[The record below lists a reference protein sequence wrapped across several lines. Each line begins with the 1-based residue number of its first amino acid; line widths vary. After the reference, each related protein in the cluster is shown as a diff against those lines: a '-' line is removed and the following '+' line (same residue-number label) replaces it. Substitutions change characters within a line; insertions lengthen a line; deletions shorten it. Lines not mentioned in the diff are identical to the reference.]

1 MSPVPVWILYWDPM
15 LRRKAFA
22 GPFACSP
29 LAEADAN
36 RLREDG
42 CSDVETIRAR
52 SMAAWMPPLRLDL
65 PLPAWELR
73 AVALKGTGLC
83 VITCWDNVAQAFEGQ
98 TVEVASS
105 DGEKFEGWVVEIDV
119 AVQHIWV
126 GLAPGE
132 EEHGDI
138 PAG

>member
-1 MSPVPVWILYWDPM
+1 MSAVPVYIVYWDHL

-22 GPFACSP
+22 GPFAYSP
-29 LAEADAN
+29 LVEADAN
-36 RLREDG
+36 RLRKDG
-42 CSDVETIRAR
+42 YAGVETIRTRSIAR
-52 SMAAWMPPLRLDL
+52 WMPPLKLDL
-65 PLPAWELR
+65 PVPAGELR
-73 AVALKGTGLC
+73 AIALRGAGLC
-83 VITCWDNVAQAFEGQ
+83 VITGWDNVASAFEGQ
-98 TVEVASS
+98 TAEVVSS
-105 DGEKFEGWVVEIDV
+105 DGEKFDGWVTEIDV